1 MTSVTQL
8 DSQPVTIGRLA
19 STSGVPATTLR
30 YYEREGLLA
39 PIDRSRSGY
48 RLYDEAA
55 AQRLSFIRS
64 AQAVGFTLNDIREL
78 LKLDKDSSCS
88 EVQVLL
94 ERRLA
99 EVKAK
104 LADLAC
110 VRDAL
115 TSALAECRRSRRGC
129 RVLADLRHGRRVRR
143 AK

>member
-1 MTSVTQL
+1 MAKK
-8 DSQPVTIGRLA
+8 PGRRARIWCHTPLMHWMCNCYRSEILA
-19 STSGVPATTLR
+19 GEKV
-30 YYEREGLLA
+30 EGLCTCDCHAFAAFKSTYNLD
-39 PIDRSRSGY
+39 PIMGQVIGGERY
-48 RLYDEAA
+48 
-55 AQRLSFIRS
+55 
-64 AQAVGFTLNDIREL
+64 AQAQLISL
-78 LKLDKDSSCS
+78 QLDKDASCS

-129 RVLADLRHGRRVRR
+129 RVLADLRHGRQVRR